1 MEHIFEG
8 LPQDKWIDI
17 IYNASRGLSTNELL
31 RLLERAASMEV
42 LLEKRLGEAW
52 EEELEY
58 LLKSEE
64 NSEEI
69 HHKMQDLAMESMGKI
84 LTQNE

>member
-31 RLLERAASMEV
+31 RILERAACMEV

-52 EEELEY
+52 EDELEY